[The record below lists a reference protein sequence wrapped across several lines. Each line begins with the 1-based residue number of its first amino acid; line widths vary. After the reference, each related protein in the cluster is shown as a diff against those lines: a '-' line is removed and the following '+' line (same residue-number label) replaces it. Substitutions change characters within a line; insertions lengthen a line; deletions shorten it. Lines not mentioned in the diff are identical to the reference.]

1 MFGYFFFVMIRLP
14 PRSKRTDTLFPY
26 TTLFR
31 SGVARLP
38 KNIVDGLWE
47 QHDQGDEILV
57 VIAGNFTFRLQLPDG
72 QIAERDAA
80 AGDMV
85 VVPKGYPHS
94 FRVHSEELQILFVTP
109 KDGNHGW
116 SERGGIGRAACRAR
130 VCQYV

>member
-1 MFGYFFFVMIRLP
+1 MIRRP
-14 PRSKRTDTLFPY
+14 PRSTRTDTLFPY

-31 SGVARLP
+31 S
-38 KNIVDGLWE
+38 WE

>member
-1 MFGYFFFVMIRLP
+1 MF
-14 PRSKRTDTLFPY
+14 
-26 TTLFR
+26 
-31 SGVARLP
+31 GVARLP

-116 SERGGIGRAACRAR
+116 SEHGGPVDRHR
-130 VCQYV
+130 